1 MTTDFRTVF
10 NFDLENK
17 ENIPQSTE
25 KMKEYI
31 QFLRGKS
38 IMLKDKEERYIQQ
51 QRKILRYRR
60 TIMHAIREFAIDFG
74 QTREEAVSVI
84 NRFERILDEIDVD
97 LSEEEEEIM
106 G

>member
-1 MTTDFRTVF
+1 VTTDFNTVI
-10 NFDLENK
+10 
-17 ENIPQSTE
+17 NIEKTEDTPQSAE
-25 KMKEYI
+25 KLKEYV

-38 IMLKDKEERYIQQ
+38 IMLKDKEERYIEQ

-74 QTREEAVSVI
+74 QTREEAISVI
-84 NRFERILDEIDVD
+84 NRFEKILDEIDID
-97 LSEEEEEIM
+97 LAEEEDEIM

>member
-1 MTTDFRTVF
+1 MTTDFNTVF
-10 NFDLENK
+10 NIDLEK
-17 ENIPQSTE
+17 TEDIPQSTE
-25 KMKEYI
+25 KLKEYI

-51 QRKILRYRR
+51 QRKILKYRR

-74 QTREEAVSVI
+74 QTREEAISVI

-97 LSEEEEEIM
+97 LTEEEEEIM

>member
-1 MTTDFRTVF
+1 MTTDFNTVI
-10 NFDLENK
+10 
-17 ENIPQSTE
+17 NIDIEKTDDAPQSAE
-25 KMKEYI
+25 KLKEYV

-38 IMLKDKEERYIQQ
+38 IMLKDKEERYIEQ

-74 QTREEAVSVI
+74 QTREEAISVI
-84 NRFERILDEIDVD
+84 NRFEKILDEIDID
-97 LSEEEEEIM
+97 LAEEEDEIM